1 MLYAL
6 IVVFAIAALIVI
18 GLLFQIIGLKRDE
31 GRFPAPGRL
40 IDTGGHKL
48 HLYEAGS
55 GSPAVVLESG
65 ISASSLN
72 WRRVQAEVSRF
83 TRVCSYDRAG
93 LGWSDLCQQSCT
105 PSSLAMQLHTLL
117 HNTGIGAPYVLV
129 GHSFGGLIVQAF
141 AHLYP
146 HETAGLVLV
155 DPLDP
160 AEWTPITDEQ
170 RRMIR
175 QGIRL
180 SRRGALAAKLGVVRL
195 CLNLLLAGNRLIPRV
210 AAKLWSGDASQVTN
224 RIAGQVQKMPE
235 ETWPLVAAHWK
246 NQKSFEAMARHF
258 EALAQSAQELSEVK
272 PLNVPV
278 TMLLGTQNEHPT
290 DAREYAKRL
299 SPETRLIFAEKSGHW
314 VQLDEPELVVAAIAK
329 IVEGAGVTA
338 SSRRQ

>member
-31 GRFPAPGRL
+31 RRFPAPGRL

-160 AEWTPITDEQ
+160 AEWTPIT
-170 RRMIR
+170 
-175 QGIRL
+175 
-180 SRRGALAAKLGVVRL
+180 
-195 CLNLLLAGNRLIPRV
+195 
-210 AAKLWSGDASQVTN
+210 
-224 RIAGQVQKMPE
+224 
-235 ETWPLVAAHWK
+235 
-246 NQKSFEAMARHF
+246 
-258 EALAQSAQELSEVK
+258 
-272 PLNVPV
+272 
-278 TMLLGTQNEHPT
+278 
-290 DAREYAKRL
+290 
-299 SPETRLIFAEKSGHW
+299 TRLPWYFCSSLFKSGMMCI
-314 VQLDEPELVVAAIAK
+314 QLMQP
-329 IVEGAGVTA
+329 
-338 SSRRQ
+338 